1 MNDHRHWRPVSV
13 SAPHPRRWGSNE
25 ILCYTRL
32 FRWLWPLLAI
42 GLLAGTP
49 STATADA
56 LSDPPPSPYPDHAL
70 ILTSYDHRGPSEFFT
85 ASGAGVW
92 FLSPLGLNCG
102 IWDRGSFGCTGDIR
116 GAPPGSSHIGWVNG
130 NIVTRYDRFDPLLRF
145 QFPPARAERTL
156 PPRSYVT
163 YNGTTCA
170 TMADNSTYCARGPFR
185 FFITPTQT
193 WLSPP

>member
-1 MNDHRHWRPVSV
+1 MNDQGQSAPVSV
-13 SAPHPRRWGSNE
+13 LTGDDTGMEEQKMHWPTKVYRWMLPVLV
-25 ILCYTRL
+25 IV
-32 FRWLWPLLAI
+32 
-42 GLLAGTP
+42 LLAGTP
-49 STATADA
+49 SIGNADT

-70 ILTSYDHRGPSEFFT
+70 ILTSYDHLEPNELFT

-102 IWDRGSFGCTGDIR
+102 IWDRGSFGCAGDIR
-116 GAPPGSSHIGWVNG
+116 GAPPGTSHIGWVNG
-130 NIVTRYDRFDPLLRF
+130 NIVTRYDANDPLLGF
-145 QFPPARAERTL
+145 QFPPARGEKTL

-170 TMADNSTYCARGPFR
+170 TMADTSTYCARGPFR